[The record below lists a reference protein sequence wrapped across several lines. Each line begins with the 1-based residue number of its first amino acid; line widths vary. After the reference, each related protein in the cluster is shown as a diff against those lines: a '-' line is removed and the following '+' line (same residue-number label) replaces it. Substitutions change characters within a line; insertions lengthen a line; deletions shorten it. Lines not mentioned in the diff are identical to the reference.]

1 MERELH
7 LLYVM
12 TVSGLCTTIITTTL
26 ISPWNCVLRS
36 CSATITDMN
45 STSIHYG
52 CIRKVVYIKS
62 DNIFLFSQSIKHVQS
77 SWLCWRCHRL
87 EYEDFHWKRMLY
99 TTHSHKH
106 LKAIDTSTINYNFVA
121 DLRGH
126 GGGGGGAS
134 VNMSSTS
141 SWLRDPFKIMSFK
154 DLFRLFT
161 EIWANMSFDHKTGS

>member
-12 TVSGLCTTIITTTL
+12 TVSGLCTIIITTTL

-36 CSATITDMN
+36 CSATITDMI

-106 LKAIDTSTINYNFVA
+106 LKAINLYFNNQLQ
-121 DLRGH
+121 LRCRPSGAWGR
-126 GGGGGGAS
+126 GGGKCKY
-134 VNMSSTS
+134 VLNEQLIT
-141 SWLRDPFKIMSFK
+141 WSFQNHE
-154 DLFRLFT
+154 F
-161 EIWANMSFDHKTGS
+161 